1 MGHLPRE
8 NTPSGS
14 VAPSWLP
21 SPPSRKCG
29 SPSRSSTRLV
39 PALSTANAS
48 KSFVDSS
55 TSLRFSS
62 LFLFIK
68 SFVSI
73 IWQKKKKHIC
83 IQNLTGKICPIENAN
98 VINFVSFLL
107 FFLKK
112 KKRAFF
118 LKKKKKKK
126 KKK

>member
-1 MGHLPRE
+1 MGLLPRG

-62 LFLFIK
+62 IFLLFD
-68 SFVSI
+68 
-73 IWQKKKKHIC
+73 KKKHIC

-98 VINFVSFLL
+98 ATYFVSFLL
-107 FFLKK
+107 FFLELIKW
-112 KKRAFF
+112 RFF
-118 LKKKKKKK
+118 FKKKKKKK
-126 KKK
+126 KK